1 MTQQKN
7 IYSFEQAKRPASSR
21 RASVS
26 SRSGQVRPSVRAEK
40 RMRTAS
46 AVRPDRSVRSV
57 KAAGSMEA
65 IREERPGRFVV
76 REETSFATD
85 DSTDSEK
92 PKRKTVWTVL
102 CDMRETTLGIA
113 EKVSGVRRG
122 ALKSKA
128 GKDFDRQFGGSD
140 ASMESEGPRAA
151 IYKAEMGSSHKHAAR
166 LQVTREQQSHGR
178 STAGAGFM
186 ERVYALKSSKP
197 AVAGLAVVACL
208 LFGCV
213 FLYQPTQQYY
223 QSIRAHA
230 RAEAEYA
237 IIQERNEELQNQVN
251 YLSTDEGMAQAA
263 HEQFGMVKKGENSV
277 SVNGVHDSKNDYEI
291 NPAIYANTTPMPE
304 TWYSPILDPIFG
316 VS

>member
-21 RASVS
+21 RVAMPTRAAQKRPSA
-26 SRSGQVRPSVRAEK
+26 RSEKQVRSVRAP
-40 RMRTAS
+40 RA
-46 AVRPDRSVRSV
+46 
-57 KAAGSMEA
+57 
-65 IREERPGRFVV
+65 ERPGRFVSK
-76 REETSFATD
+76 EETAAVS
-85 DSTDSEK
+85 SEANETEK
-92 PKRKTVWTVL
+92 TKRKTVWTVL
-102 CDMRETTLGIA
+102 CDMRETTLGL
-113 EKVSGVRRG
+113 VSRITGVRRG

-140 ASMESEGPRAA
+140 ASMESAGPRAA
-151 IYKAEMGSSHKHAAR
+151 VYKAEMGSSHKHAAR

-178 STAGAGFM
+178 SDMGMGLM
-186 ERVYALKSSKP
+186 DRLYALRNSKL
-197 AVAGLAVVACL
+197 AVASLAVVGCL
-208 LFGCV
+208 VFGCV

-237 IIQERNEELQNQVN
+237 IIQERNEQLANHVA

-263 HEQFGMVKKGENSV
+263 HEQYGMVKKGENSV
-277 SVNGVHDSKNDYEI
+277 VVNGVKESSDLELST
-291 NPAIYANTTPMPE
+291 AIYAHTTPMPE

>member
-7 IYSFEQAKRPASSR
+7 IYSFDQAKRPASSR
-21 RASVS
+21 RASS
-26 SRSGQVRPSVRAEK
+26 SARSAQVRPSARSEKQARSTRAP
-40 RMRTAS
+40 RA
-46 AVRPDRSVRSV
+46 
-57 KAAGSMEA
+57 
-65 IREERPGRFVV
+65 ERPGRFVS
-76 REETSFATD
+76 REEMRSSSDAETE
-85 DSTDSEK
+85 SEK

-102 CDMRETTLGIA
+102 CDMRETTLGLVS
-113 EKVSGVRRG
+113 KVTGVRRD

-128 GKDFDRQFGGSD
+128 GKKFDRQFGGSD
-140 ASMESEGPRAA
+140 APMESAGPRAA
-151 IYKAEMGSSHKHAAR
+151 VYKAEMGSSHKHAAR

-178 STAGAGFM
+178 SSMGAGFA
-186 ERVYALKSSKP
+186 ERLHALKSSKA
-197 AVAGLAVVACL
+197 AVAGLAVVGCL
-208 LFGCV
+208 VFGCV

-237 IIQERNEELQNQVN
+237 IIQERNEELANHIA

-263 HEQFGMVKKGENSV
+263 HEQYGMVKRGENSV
-277 SVNGVHDSKNDYEI
+277 AVNGVHDSKDDLELST
-291 NPAIYANTTPMPE
+291 AIYAHTTPTPE